1 MRSMQLFGPVRS
13 APARTRAWSRLVG
26 ALSAL
31 MISAISLATTA
42 AERPAPGEGAPVS
55 SAPAIPA
62 LRQATNV
69 AVITI
74 QGPIDAVTAFSVER
88 RIKQAEDGGAD
99 CIVMDINTPGGEV
112 PSVLAICSAIKRSK
126 IQNSIGW
133 VNPDAYSGG
142 AYIAL
147 ACREIIVSRSAT
159 MGDAAPVMG
168 SAFGMMQMP
177 ATERAKQLAPLLAE
191 LVDSARLRGY
201 DEKLVQAF
209 VMLGVELW
217 MIRDKQSGEVH
228 FIDEAE
234 WENLFG
240 TEPPRGNPRMP
251 SGAAPGAEMP
261 TPTGGT
267 EDEVGP
273 AVGDAEPQTDTD
285 FRSASPELASA
296 VAGKVSEMLDAPS
309 TRPEFTAADADR
321 YEFVAYATDGQA
333 LLTLKEQDL
342 IFFGLAQETISTDE
356 ELKQFLGATNLR
368 RLDASWSE
376 WFVALTTQGASGLI
390 IRGVLIVVF
399 LIALFLEM
407 SMPGVGLPGIVA
419 ILALIGL
426 FVPPMLIGAS
436 AWWALAAI
444 VMGVCLLAVEVLIL
458 PGFGVPGVLGLG
470 LMFVGLVGSFA
481 GIGDLFPGVG
491 GGGSSELTWALATV
505 LTAIFAASIGMYF
518 ISRYTHRIPIAN
530 KLMIAPTTTR
540 QSDESLLGAMGPS
553 PAQGLVRVGDIG
565 TATTTLRPSG
575 TAMFD
580 DRLVD
585 VVSEFGFVDA
595 GQRVRVASV
604 TRYRV
609 GVEAIR
615 GDEPGAAPTENA

>member
-1 MRSMQLFGPVRS
+1 MRSMQLLGPARY
-13 APARTRAWSRLVG
+13 APARTRRWSRFAG

-31 MISAISLATTA
+31 AFSALSLAA
-42 AERPAPGEGAPVS
+42 SVAERPAPGEGAPVS
-55 SAPAIPA
+55 SAPAVPA
-62 LRQATNV
+62 TRQATNV

-99 CIVMDINTPGGEV
+99 CIVIDINTPGGEV

-126 IQNSIGW
+126 IQNSVGW

-217 MIRDKQSGEVH
+217 MVRDKQSGELH

-234 WENLFG
+234 WEDLFG

-267 EDEVGP
+267 EEEVGP

-285 FRSASPELASA
+285 FRSASPELASS

-309 TRPEFTAADADR
+309 TRPDFAAADASE

-419 ILALIGL
+419 IIALIGL

-481 GIGDLFPGVG
+481 GIGDLFPGA

-540 QSDESLLGAMGPS
+540 QSDETLLGAMGPS

-604 TRYRV
+604 SRYRV

-615 GDEPGAAPTENA
+615 GDQPGAEPTETA